1 MLFEAGH
8 VIDGKYRLVRLIGTG
23 GMGSVYEGENLL
35 IRRRVAIKI
44 LHAASTGNVEAIR
57 RFEREAQAAG
67 EIGNDH
73 ILEVLDLGSLA
84 SGDRYMVMEYLD
96 GETLAA
102 RIERHGRLTP
112 GQIAPIARQFLT
124 ALASAHA
131 AGIIHRDLK
140 PENIFILRAKAGRV
154 DFVKLIDFGISKF
167 SRPFGEGE
175 HRMTRAD
182 AVLGTPCYM
191 SPEQARGARETDVRS
206 DIYSCGVILYES
218 VTGRLPFE
226 GESFNDL
233 MFKIALSDA
242 PSPLTFVPS
251 LDPDFAWLINH
262 AIARDPEG
270 RFASAQEFAEALDEW
285 MRKNA
290 LTETLSLPRPSD
302 AFPPRTEPL
311 RSKTSA
317 TISDR
322 QRDRSAGT
330 PYRQRRV
337 LGSLEGRD
345 DRQPPAKE
353 AGAENRRGLNRR
365 PRGRGPR
372 HCAHGASRPDSRGR
386 SRRQRFRRVC
396 GCRASEIGGLHR
408 AVGGGRHRARACAD
422 DVCSALRR
430 RVRACAGPR
439 RKSGYDGA
447 PCGAG
452 GRQGQGQAQAKG
464 RGIRQGIRPRVLT
477 EARMQEKRSYN
488 RYTLWFPVTIDS
500 SSLQVWAVCNDVSAG
515 GILISGSTQ
524 LNVGDVVTVSFRVSP
539 DGPDR
544 KLSGRIVR
552 VEPRD
557 DDPRAVWRH
566 RMAIEFI
573 EADATLQSIFAPAST
588 RPPAGP

>member
-44 LHAASTGNVEAIR
+44 LHAGATGNSDAIR

-73 ILEVLDLGSLA
+73 ILEVLDLGSLPN
-84 SGDRYMVMEYLD
+84 GDRYMVMEYLD

-102 RIERHGRLTP
+102 RIERHGKLTP

-140 PENIFILRAKAGRV
+140 PENIFILRAKAGRA

-167 SRPFGEGE
+167 SRPFTEGE

-251 LDPDFAWLINH
+251 LDPDFAWLINR
-262 AIARDPEG
+262 AIAREPEN
-270 RFASAQEFAEALDEW
+270 RFATAQEFAEALDEW

-290 LTETLSLPRPSD
+290 LTDTLSLPMPSD
-302 AFPPRTEPL
+302 AFPARFEAPWSKNATTLAIDGDIEVVQSLEESWSHSKGETTANIRRKKRVPRIAAASVGGLAAVAIAIALMVRADPAPAVAHVVPAPSASTAA
-311 RSKTSA
+311 A
-317 TISDR
+317 TIG
-322 QRDRSAGT
+322 AG
-330 PYRQRRV
+330 P
-337 LGSLEGRD
+337 
-345 DRQPPAKE
+345 
-353 AGAENRRGLNRR
+353 
-365 PRGRGPR
+365 
-372 HCAHGASRPDSRGR
+372 
-386 SRRQRFRRVC
+386 
-396 GCRASEIGGLHR
+396 
-408 AVGGGRHRARACAD
+408 AVGAPEAA
-422 DVCSALRR
+422 VEPVPSSTAAPSAS
-430 RVRACAGPR
+430 VSAHETVAKATAVPR
-439 RKSGYDGA
+439 PAPAAVERQEKSKPKA
-447 PCGAG
+447 AVS
-452 GRQGQGQAQAKG
+452 AKG
-464 RGIRQGIRPRVLT
+464 FDLG
-477 EARMQEKRSYN
+477 Y
-488 RYTLWFPVTIDS
+488 
-500 SSLQVWAVCNDVSAG
+500 
-515 GILISGSTQ
+515 
-524 LNVGDVVTVSFRVSP
+524 
-539 DGPDR
+539 
-544 KLSGRIVR
+544 
-552 VEPRD
+552 
-557 DDPRAVWRH
+557 
-566 RMAIEFI
+566 
-573 EADATLQSIFAPAST
+573 
-588 RPPAGP
+588 